1 MRTATR
7 HAAANDRLGLALCL
21 ALALHAV
28 LLLIDFEFSPPTPAS
43 SSLEI
48 TIASFRDDKTP
59 EKADFLAQNNQLG
72 SGDATER
79 LAPSTREAAPFAGT
93 EVNPVQPQEQLAVQP
108 EASVKSRVLSTLGN
122 TRQRT
127 ERVLREQRDADLHS
141 PESQVSLWQRSLE
154 IASLEAQLRETEQLD
169 AKGPRKR
176 QITAAN
182 ARQTRDAY
190 YLDAWRRKV
199 ETVGNLN
206 YPAEARRKKL
216 YGELRLM
223 VAVKADG
230 SLDEVRILKSSGFRV
245 LDDAAIRIVQ
255 LAAPFAAF
263 PPELRVDTDVLEI
276 VRTWRFEQGNYVSSF

>member
-1 MRTATR
+1 MSGSARNI
-7 HAAANDRLGLALCL
+7 HASDRMGFALVV
-21 ALALHAV
+21 ALALHAA
-28 LLLIDFEFSPPTPAS
+28 LLMIDFEFNPPTPAS
-43 SSLEI
+43 TSLEI
-48 TIASFRDDKTP
+48 TIASFRDETVP
-59 EKADFLAQNNQLG
+59 QKADFLAQENQLG
-72 SGDATER
+72 SGDASKP
-79 LAPSTREAAPFAGT
+79 LAPSTRESAPFASAQ
-93 EVNPVQPQEQLAVQP
+93 VNPVQPESQRAIQP
-108 EASVKSRVLSTLGN
+108 EASVKTRVLSTLGN
-122 TRQRT
+122 TRERT
-127 ERVLREQRDADLHS
+127 ERVLREHREAEMHS

-154 IASLEAQLRETEQLD
+154 IASLEAQLRESEQLD

-176 QITAAN
+176 QITSAS

-206 YPAEARRKKL
+206 YPADARRKQL

-230 SLDEVRILKSSGFRV
+230 SLSEVRLLKSSGFRV

-263 PPELRVDTDVLEI
+263 PPELRADTDVLEI
-276 VRTWRFEQGNYVSSF
+276 VRTWRFEKGNYVSSF